1 VRRPI
6 AAAALLAAFTLSV
19 AGPPGVAAAQQPSDV
34 AACLDGSCTLTVS
47 GPVEVPLDGHAGPTA
62 LSVREVGIFGVAFAV
77 HSGGGHSYAMTGTGG
92 TVRFASAQ
100 GALTV
105 RVLELRNGSA
115 VIELSSTPSGT

>member
-6 AAAALLAAFTLSV
+6 AAALLAALVLSV

-34 AACLDGSCTLTVS
+34 TACLDGGCTLTVT
-47 GPVEVPLDGHAGPTA
+47 GPVEIPLDGRAGPTT

-77 HSGGGHSYAMTGTGG
+77 HSGNGHSYAMTGTGG

-100 GALTV
+100 GTLDV
-105 RVLELRNGSA
+105 RVLELRDGSA
-115 VIELSSTPSGT
+115 VIELSSTPSGA